1 MKDWPYDVFPTGW
14 YQVGYTAELVPGD
27 VRPVKYFDQDL
38 VLFRT
43 EQGEVALLDAYCAHL
58 GAHLGYGGKVKG
70 ECIECPFHG
79 WLWTSKGALSEIP
92 YAPDET
98 RRVGLAQWPTRE
110 VDGLIIT
117 WYDAFGRAPWWEWPG
132 ITEFADPVRN
142 YPIYPHGADHIGIR
156 KIIPQSPVEN
166 TPDYYHFMW
175 VHGAGQAGEPL
186 LWAEEGH
193 YLHTRIGFL
202 FGAGKKSTWMTPN
215 GPVTG
220 EIETEAWGLGLSN
233 ARFVLTPDFITSQLT
248 ATTPVDREH
257 SQLFDTITCTRD
269 PDSNSADLNKADP
282 EPTGLAARMLKFQ
295 KGQIRNDFA
304 IWENQRYVEHPPFA
318 GGEEEHYAR
327 FRRWSR
333 QFYVN
338 TPQIVREPRSA

>member
-1 MKDWPYDVFPTGW
+1 MKDWPYEAFPTGW
-14 YQVGYTAELVPGD
+14 FQVGYSSELAPGD
-27 VRPVKYFDQDL
+27 VRPVKYFDQEL

-43 EQGEVALLDAYCAHL
+43 SSGEAALLDAYCRHL
-58 GAHLGYGGKVKG
+58 GAHLGYGGKVTG

-79 WLWTSKGALSEIP
+79 WTWKTSGELAEIP
-92 YAPDET
+92 YAPGEM
-98 RRVGLAQWPTRE
+98 RRVRLDRWHVRE
-110 VDGLIIT
+110 IGGLILT
-117 WYDAFGRAPWWEWPG
+117 WYDAFGREPLWEWPG
-132 ITEFADPVRN
+132 IPEFSDEEQN
-142 YPIYPHGADHIGIR
+142 YPITGDHVGIR

-175 VHGAGQAGEPL
+175 VHGSGQPGRPL
-186 LWAEEGH
+186 LWKEDRH
-193 YLHTRIGFL
+193 FLHTRIGFV
-202 FGAGKKSTWMTPN
+202 FGHGKKATWMTPN
-215 GPVTG
+215 GPVVG

-233 ARFVLTPDFITSQLT
+233 ARFVLGDFITNQLT

-257 SQLFDTITCTRD
+257 SQLFDTITSTRARGSED
-269 PDSNSADLNKADP
+269 PT
-282 EPTGLAARMLKFQ
+282 PTGLAARMIEFQ

-333 QFYVN
+333 QFYSDAPYTAGVQVVSDDLAAN
-338 TPQIVREPRSA
+338 

>member
-14 YQVGYTAELVPGD
+14 YQIGYTAELAPGD

-43 EQGEVALLDAYCAHL
+43 GAGEVALLDAYCAHL
-58 GAHLGYGGKVKG
+58 GAHLGYGGKVKEG
-70 ECIECPFHG
+70 CIECPFHG
-79 WLWTSKGALSEIP
+79 WLWTPQGALAEIP
-92 YAPDET
+92 YAPEET
-98 RRVGLAQWPTRE
+98 RRVSLAKWTTRE
-110 VDGLIIT
+110 VDGLIIV
-117 WYDAFGRAPWWEWPG
+117 WYDSFGRDPWWEWPG
-132 ITEFADPVRN
+132 IREFHDPGC
-142 YPIYPHGADHIGIR
+142 YPVYPQGADHIGIR

-175 VHGAGQAGEPL
+175 VHGAGQPGKPL
-186 LWAEEGH
+186 LWKEEEH
-193 YLHTRIGFL
+193 FLHTRVGFA
-202 FGAGKKSTWMTPN
+202 FGHGKKSTWMTPN
-215 GPVTG
+215 GPIIG

-233 ARFVLTPDFITSQLT
+233 ARFVLNDFITSQLT

-257 SQLFDTITCTRD
+257 SQLFDTITCTREAGSD
-269 PDSNSADLNKADP
+269 DP
-282 EPTGLAARMLKFQ
+282 EPTGLAARMLTFQ

-333 QFYVN
+333 QFYENV
-338 TPQIVREPRSA
+338 PQAVGAAKSA

>member
-1 MKDWPYDVFPTGW
+1 MKDWPYDAFPTGW
-14 YQVGYTAELVPGD
+14 YQIGYTAELVPGD

-43 EQGEVALLDAYCAHL
+43 EDGEVALLDAYCGHL

-70 ECIECPFHG
+70 KCIECPFHG
-79 WLWTSKGALSEIP
+79 WLWTAEGALSQIP
-92 YAPDET
+92 YAPAET
-98 RRVGLAQWPTRE
+98 RRVGLAKWETRE
-110 VDGLIIT
+110 VDGLILV
-117 WYDAFGRAPWWEWPG
+117 WYDSFGRGPWWEWPG
-132 ITEFADPVRN
+132 IPEFKDTEKCYPV
-142 YPIYPHGADHIGIR
+142 YPNGADHIGIR

-175 VHGAGQAGEPL
+175 VHGAGQPGTPL
-186 LWAEEGH
+186 LWEEDEH
-193 YLHTRIGFL
+193 FLHTRVGFA
-202 FGAGKKSTWMTPN
+202 FGHGKKSTWMTPN
-215 GPVTG
+215 GPIMG

-233 ARFVLTPDFITSQLT
+233 ARFVLHNFVTAQLT

-257 SQLFDTITCTRD
+257 SQLFDTITCTREPGSD
-269 PDSNSADLNKADP
+269 NP
-282 EPTGLAARMLKFQ
+282 EPTGIAGRMLEFQ

-338 TPQIVREPRSA
+338 TPQAVRESKSA

>member
-14 YQVGYTAELVPGD
+14 YQIGYTAELAPGD
-27 VRPVKYFDQDL
+27 VRPVKYFDQEL

-43 EQGEVALLDAYCAHL
+43 EDGEVSLLDAYCGHL
-58 GAHLGYGGKVKG
+58 GAHLGYGGTVKG
-70 ECIECPFHG
+70 DCIECPFHG
-79 WLWTSKGALSEIP
+79 WLWNKKGALCEIP
-92 YAPDET
+92 YAPGET
-98 RRVGLAQWPTRE
+98 RRVSQARWETRE
-110 VDGLIIT
+110 VDGLILT
-117 WYDAFGRAPWWEWPG
+117 WYDAFGRAPFWEWPG
-132 ITEFADPVRN
+132 IPEFKDEVRCYPV
-142 YPIYPHGADHIGIR
+142 YPNGADHIGIR

-166 TPDYYHFMW
+166 TPDYHHFMW
-175 VHGAGQAGEPL
+175 VHGAGQPGKPL
-186 LWAEEGH
+186 LWKEDGH
-193 YLHTRIGFL
+193 FLHTRIGFV
-202 FGAGKKSTWMTPN
+202 FGHGKKSTWLTPN
-215 GPVTG
+215 GAQTG

-233 ARFVLTPDFITSQLT
+233 ARFVLNDFITSQLT

-257 SQLFDTITCTRD
+257 SQLFDTITCTREPGSD
-269 PDSNSADLNKADP
+269 DP
-282 EPTGLAARMLKFQ
+282 EPTGVAARMLEFQ

-338 TPQIVREPRSA
+338 APEAVREPKSA

>member
-1 MKDWPYDVFPTGW
+1 MKDWPYDAFPTGW
-14 YQVGYTAELVPGD
+14 YQIGYTAELAPGD

-43 EQGEVALLDAYCAHL
+43 REGEVALLDAYCAHL

-79 WLWTSKGALSEIP
+79 WLWTPDGSLAEIP
-92 YAPDET
+92 YAPGET
-98 RRVGLAQWPTRE
+98 RRVQLDRYETRE
-110 VDGLIIT
+110 IDGLILV
-117 WYDAFGRAPWWEWPG
+117 WYDSFGRAPWWEWPG
-132 ITEFADPVRN
+132 IPEFADSVKHYPV
-142 YPIYPHGADHIGIR
+142 YPQGADHIGIR
-156 KIIPQSPVEN
+156 RIIPQSPVEN

-175 VHGAGQAGEPL
+175 VHGAGRAGKPL
-186 LWAEEGH
+186 LWEEDGH
-193 YLHTRIGFL
+193 FLHTRVGFA
-202 FGAGKKSTWMTPN
+202 FGYGKKSTWLTPN
-215 GPVTG
+215 GPIEG

-233 ARFVLTPDFITSQLT
+233 ARFVLDDFITSQLT

-257 SQLFDTITCTRD
+257 SQLFDTITCTREPGSD
-269 PDSNSADLNKADP
+269 DP
-282 EPTGLAARMLKFQ
+282 EPSGLAARMIEFQ

-304 IWENQRYVEHPPFA
+304 IWEHQRYVEHPPFA

-333 QFYVN
+333 QFYFK
-338 TPQIVREPRSA
+338 TPQAVREPQSA

>member
-1 MKDWPYDVFPTGW
+1 MKDWPYDAFPTGW
-14 YQVGYTAELVPGD
+14 YQIGYTAELVPGD

-43 EQGEVALLDAYCAHL
+43 EDGEVALLDAYCAHL

-70 ECIECPFHG
+70 QCLECPFHG
-79 WLWTSKGALSEIP
+79 WLWTTQGALSQIP
-92 YAPDET
+92 YAPAET
-98 RRVGLAQWPTRE
+98 RRVSLAKWETRE
-110 VDGLIIT
+110 IDGLILV
-117 WYDAFGRAPWWEWPG
+117 WYDSFGRGPWWEWPG
-132 ITEFADPVRN
+132 IPEFKDTGKCYPV
-142 YPIYPHGADHIGIR
+142 YPNGADHIGIR

-175 VHGAGQAGEPL
+175 VHGAGQAGTPL
-186 LWAEEGH
+186 LWEEDGH
-193 YLHTRIGFL
+193 FLHTRVGFV
-202 FGAGKKSTWMTPN
+202 FGHGKKSTWMTPN
-215 GPVTG
+215 GPLNG

-233 ARFVLTPDFITSQLT
+233 ARFVLKDFVTAQLT

-257 SQLFDTITCTRD
+257 SQLFDTITCTREPGSD
-269 PDSNSADLNKADP
+269 DP
-282 EPTGLAARMLKFQ
+282 EPTGVAGRMLEFQ

-338 TPQIVREPRSA
+338 TPQAVRESKSA

>member
-14 YQVGYTAELVPGD
+14 YQIGYSAELAPGE

-70 ECIECPFHG
+70 DCIECPFHG
-79 WLWTSKGALSEIP
+79 WLWTAQGALSEIP
-92 YAPDET
+92 YAPGET
-98 RRVGLAQWPTRE
+98 RRVGLDRWETRE
-110 VDGLIIT
+110 VDGLIIA
-117 WYDAFGRAPWWEWPG
+117 WYDGFGRAPWWEWPG
-132 ITEFADPVRN
+132 IREFKDGAGC
-142 YPIYPHGADHIGIR
+142 YPIYPQGADHIGVR

-175 VHGAGQAGEPL
+175 VHGSGQPGKPL
-186 LWAEEGH
+186 LWEEEGH
-193 YLHTRIGFL
+193 YLRTRIGFV
-202 FGAGKKSTWMTPN
+202 FGHGKQSTWLTPD
-215 GPVTG
+215 GPVAG

-233 ARFVLTPDFITSQLT
+233 ARFVLDGFITSQLT
-248 ATTPVDREH
+248 AATPVDREH
-257 SQLFDTITCTRD
+257 SQLFDTITCTREPGSD
-269 PDSNSADLNKADP
+269 DP
-282 EPTGLAARMLKFQ
+282 EPSGTAARMLEFQ
-295 KGQIRNDFA
+295 KGQIRRDFA

-338 TPQIVREPRSA
+338 APESEQV

>member
-1 MKDWPYDVFPTGW
+1 MKDWPYEAFPTGW
-14 YQVGYTAELVPGD
+14 FQIGYSSELAPGD
-27 VRPVKYFDQDL
+27 VRPVKYFDREL

-43 EQGEVALLDAYCAHL
+43 ENGEATLLDAYCRHL

-79 WLWTSKGALSEIP
+79 WIWKTSGELAEIP

-98 RRVGLAQWPTRE
+98 RRVSLDRWHVRE
-110 VDGLIIT
+110 VDGLILT
-117 WYDAFGRAPWWEWPG
+117 WHDAFGRGPLWEWPG
-132 ITEFADPVRN
+132 IPEFSDQDGN
-142 YPIYPHGADHIGIR
+142 YPITLDHIGIR
-156 KIIPQSPVEN
+156 RIIPQSPVEN

-175 VHGAGQAGEPL
+175 VHGAGQPGRPL
-186 LWAEEGH
+186 LWKEDGH
-193 YLHTRIGFL
+193 FLHTRIAFV
-202 FGAGKKSTWMTPN
+202 FGHGKKATWMTPD
-215 GPVTG
+215 GAVVG

-233 ARFVLTPDFITSQLT
+233 ARFVLGDFITNQLT
-248 ATTPVDREH
+248 AATPVDREH
-257 SQLFDTITCTRD
+257 SQLFETITCTRERGTDD
-269 PDSNSADLNKADP
+269 PN
-282 EPTGLAARMLKFQ
+282 PTGLAARMIEFQ

-333 QFYVN
+333 QFYSDGPYTADV
-338 TPQIVREPRSA
+338 QVVSDELAAS

>member
-14 YQVGYTAELVPGD
+14 YQIGYTAELAAGD
-27 VRPVKYFDQDL
+27 VRPVKYFDREL

-43 EQGEVALLDAYCAHL
+43 QEGEVALLDAYCAHL
-58 GAHLGYGGKVKG
+58 GAHLGYGGTVKG

-79 WLWTSKGALSEIP
+79 WLWTREGSLAQIP
-92 YAPDET
+92 YAPGEA
-98 RRVGLAQWPTRE
+98 RRVKLDAWQTRE
-110 VDGLIIT
+110 IDGLILV
-117 WYDAFGRAPWWEWPG
+117 WYDSFGRDPWWEWPG
-132 ITEFADPVRN
+132 IREFKDTAGC
-142 YPIYPHGADHIGIR
+142 YPIYPQGADHIGIR

-175 VHGAGQAGEPL
+175 VHGAGQPGKPL
-186 LWAEEGH
+186 LWEEDGH
-193 YLHTRIGFL
+193 FLHTRIGFV
-202 FGAGKKSTWMTPN
+202 FGHGKTSTWLTPD

-233 ARFVLTPDFITSQLT
+233 ARFVLDDFVTSQLT
-248 ATTPVDREH
+248 AATPVDREH
-257 SQLFDTITCTRD
+257 SQLFDTITCTREPGSD
-269 PDSNSADLNKADP
+269 AP
-282 EPTGLAARMLKFQ
+282 EPTGTAARMLEFQ
-295 KGQIRNDFA
+295 KGQIRQDFA

-333 QFYVN
+333 QFYEN
-338 TPQIVREPRSA
+338 APEPAREPEPA